1 MSPSHSRHFI
11 LHCKPN
17 RLTSRPAVQRRRA
30 ILWIASLGAMS
41 FCHLGCMYGS
51 LACDTGSSEQGA
63 WSVAPLQ
70 HAHVGE
76 NIALSFIL
84 RQRFQQNRID
94 VLGVADYAVAN
105 ILEERIEVGPDIHS
119 AFLFTH
125 RLADVKPGQVVAVE
139 VSAHQTRGSK
149 DYMKIRGTWRRSVN
163 AAEEPDELVAYDSIK
178 LRIYQSKI
186 DYRFGKP
193 QVDLD
198 WSTARLVITRS
209 DEKVSSVFMDRPAR
223 PGFTMNGPDHN
234 GYYRIQYFP
243 LADQVNK
250 TGTTRAAL
258 KVLDVNGLEQSHE
271 IEFDTP

>member
-1 MSPSHSRHFI
+1 
-11 LHCKPN
+11 
-17 RLTSRPAVQRRRA
+17 
-30 ILWIASLGAMS
+30 MS
-41 FCHLGCMYGS
+41 FCHFGCLYGS
-51 LACDTGSSEQGA
+51 LACDTGPSEQGA

-84 RQRFQQNRID
+84 RQKFQKNRID

-125 RLADVKPGQVVAVE
+125 RLAGTKAGQVVTVE
-139 VSAHQTRGSK
+139 VAARQTRGSR
-149 DYMKIRGTWRRSVN
+149 DYMKIRGTWRRSIS
-163 AAEEPDELVAYDSIK
+163 AAEEPDTLVAHDSIK
-178 LRIYQSKI
+178 LRIYQSRI
-186 DYRFGKP
+186 DYRFSKP

-209 DEKVSSVFMDRPAR
+209 DEKVSSVFMDRPVR
-223 PGFTMNGPDHN
+223 PGFTMNGPDQN
-234 GYYRIQYFP
+234 GDYRIQYFP

-250 TGTTRAAL
+250 TGMTRAAL
-258 KVLDVNGLEQSHE
+258 KVIDVNGLEQSHE
-271 IEFDTP
+271 FEFDTP

>member
-1 MSPSHSRHFI
+1 M
-11 LHCKPN
+11 
-17 RLTSRPAVQRRRA
+17 A
-30 ILWIASLGAMS
+30 WIASLGAMS
-41 FCHLGCMYGS
+41 FCHFGCMYGS
-51 LACDTGSSEQGA
+51 LACDTGSSEQGT

-84 RQRFQQNRID
+84 RQKFQRNRID
-94 VLGVADYAVAN
+94 ALGIADYAVAN
-105 ILEERIEVGPDIHS
+105 ILEERIEVGPDFNS

-125 RLADVKPGQVVAVE
+125 RLAGVKPGQIVAVE
-139 VSAHQTRGSK
+139 VAAHQTRGGR
-149 DYMKIRGTWRRSVN
+149 DYMKIRGTWRRSIS
-163 AAEEPDELVAYDSIK
+163 AAEEPDELVARDSIK
-178 LRIYQSKI
+178 LRIYQSRI
-186 DYRFGKP
+186 DYRFAKP
-193 QVDLD
+193 QVGLD

-209 DEKVSSVFMDRPAR
+209 DQKVSTVFMDRPAR
-223 PGFTMNGPDHN
+223 PGFTMSGPDQN

-258 KVLDVNGLEQSHE
+258 KVLDINGLEQSHE

>member
-1 MSPSHSRHFI
+1 M
-11 LHCKPN
+11 
-17 RLTSRPAVQRRRA
+17 
-30 ILWIASLGAMS
+30 WIASLGMMS
-41 FCHLGCMYGS
+41 FCHFGCMYGS
-51 LACDTGSSEQGA
+51 LACDTGPSEEGA

-94 VLGVADYAVAN
+94 VLGIADYAVAN
-105 ILEERIEVGPDIHS
+105 ILEERIEVGPDINS

-125 RLADVKPGQVVAVE
+125 RLAGVKPGQVVAVE
-139 VSAHQTRGSK
+139 VAAHQTRGSK
-149 DYMKIRGTWRRSVN
+149 DYMKIRGTWRRSVR
-163 AAEEPDELVAYDSIK
+163 AAEDPDELVARDSIK
-178 LRIYQSKI
+178 LRIYQSRI
-186 DYRFGKP
+186 DYRFAKP

-198 WSTARLVITRS
+198 WSTARLVITKS
-209 DEKVSSVFMDRPAR
+209 DEKVSTVFMDRPAR
-223 PGFTMNGPDHN
+223 PGFTMNGPDQN
-234 GYYRIQYFP
+234 GYYLIQYFP

>member
-1 MSPSHSRHFI
+1 MSPSHSRRSI
-11 LHCKPN
+11 LHCKLN
-17 RLTSRPAVQRRRA
+17 RLTSPPIANCRRA
-30 ILWIASLGAMS
+30 IMWIASLGVVS
-41 FCHLGCMYGS
+41 SCHFGCMYGS
-51 LACDTGSSEQGA
+51 LACDTGSSEQGV

-84 RQRFQQNRID
+84 RQKLQRNRID
-94 VLGVADYAVAN
+94 VLGIADYAVAN
-105 ILEERIEVGPDIHS
+105 ILEERIEVGPDINS

-125 RLADVKPGQVVAVE
+125 RLAGVKPGQVVAVE
-139 VSAHQTRGSK
+139 VAAHQTRGSK
-149 DYMKIRGTWRRSVN
+149 DYMKIRGTWRRSIS

-178 LRIYQSKI
+178 LRVYQSRI

-198 WSTARLVITRS
+198 WSTARLVIIRN
-209 DEKVSSVFMDRPAR
+209 DEKVSTVFMDRPTR
-223 PGFTMNGPDHN
+223 PGFTMNGPDQN

-250 TGTTRAAL
+250 TGMTRAAL

-271 IEFDTP
+271 FEFDTP

>member
-1 MSPSHSRHFI
+1 M
-11 LHCKPN
+11 
-17 RLTSRPAVQRRRA
+17 
-30 ILWIASLGAMS
+30 WIASLGVMS
-41 FCHLGCMYGS
+41 FCHFGCMYGS
-51 LACDTGSSEQGA
+51 LACDTGPSEQGA

-94 VLGVADYAVAN
+94 VLGIADYAVAN
-105 ILEERIEVGPDIHS
+105 ILEERIEIGPDINS

-125 RLADVKPGQVVAVE
+125 RLAGVKPGQVVAVE
-139 VSAHQTRGSK
+139 VAAHQTRGSK
-149 DYMKIRGTWRRSVN
+149 DYMKIRGTWRRSVS
-163 AAEEPDELVAYDSIK
+163 AAAQPDELVARDSIK
-178 LRIYQSKI
+178 LRIYQSRI
-186 DYRFGKP
+186 DYRFAKP

-209 DEKVSSVFMDRPAR
+209 DDKVSTVFMDRPAR
-223 PGFTMNGPDHN
+223 PGFTMNGPDQN

-243 LADQVNK
+243 LASQVNK
-250 TGTTRAAL
+250 TGTTRAAF